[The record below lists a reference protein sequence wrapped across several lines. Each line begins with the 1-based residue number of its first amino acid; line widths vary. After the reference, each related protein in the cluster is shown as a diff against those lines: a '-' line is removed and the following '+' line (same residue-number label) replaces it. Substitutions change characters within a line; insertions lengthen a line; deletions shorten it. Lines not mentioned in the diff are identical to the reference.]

1 MTGNS
6 DATEYPRPWPQLGPA
21 FADDKKEQNTWSQHC
36 HLLMRSCVKTEG
48 EPRRSAAIRT
58 SLIVGFGNSLRGDD
72 AIGEIVAQA
81 FSGEAAIDGA
91 NVVIC
96 LQLTPELAEHLA
108 VVDLVVF
115 IDAAAGISARSYRR
129 HPSCGGAPA
138 LSMGLVHHLNPRGI
152 ALLIQQPL
160 RPIAGR
166 FSRRGGRRL
175 P

>member
-1 MTGNS
+1 
-6 DATEYPRPWPQLGPA
+6 
-21 FADDKKEQNTWSQHC
+21 
-36 HLLMRSCVKTEG
+36 VKTEG

-115 IDAAAGISARSYRR
+115 IDAAAGIQPGRIVVTPLR
-129 HPSCGGAPA
+129 GAPA
-138 LSMGLVHHLNPRGI
+138 LSVGLVHHLNPEELLFLSSSLYGRSPQAFLVAVGAGSLELDEGLSEPVAAAVPAAI
-152 ALLIQQPL
+152 AAVRQLVLNP
-160 RPIAGR
+160 PAHDG
-166 FSRRGGRRL
+166 SVAH
-175 P
+175 